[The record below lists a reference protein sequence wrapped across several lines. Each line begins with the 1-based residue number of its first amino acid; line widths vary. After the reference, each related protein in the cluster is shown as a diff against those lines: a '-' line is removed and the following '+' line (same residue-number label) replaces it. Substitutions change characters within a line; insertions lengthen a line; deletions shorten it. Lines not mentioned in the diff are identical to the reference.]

1 MFLLYPLGK
10 LCLGAKLLLYR
21 ILKQGDTRTKD
32 WRDNEDLHGSQFL
45 MNKRRRKEPAT
56 LT

>member
-10 LCLGAKLLLYR
+10 LCIGAKLLYR